1 MCGIAGF
8 HGPWADDLLDAMVA
22 ALRHRG
28 PDGEG
33 RYRDAD
39 GSVALGHTR
48 LAIIDLSQAAAQP
61 MQSADGR
68 FVITFNG
75 EIYNYRALR
84 DELAAAG
91 VAFRSESDTEV
102 LLHLFARDGIKCL
115 SRLLGIFAFAVWDT
129 RKRRLVLARD
139 QLGIKPLYYAALPD
153 GFLFASELKALT
165 LCPDLPRDLDPVA
178 VADHL
183 GFVWTAGEAT
193 MLKAVR
199 KLRPGCAMTVDAS
212 GVRIERYYRVPTAA
226 TEEAATRMTPEG
238 LSDLIDRV
246 VRDQMVA
253 DVDVGA
259 LLSGGVDSSAI
270 VAAMCR
276 TTEPARVTTFC
287 ATVTKRSE
295 AADNFGDDE
304 GHARLVARQLG
315 VTNIEVATDT
325 DLIDALPEMIWN
337 LDEPTADFA
346 ALQTLMLAKEARR
359 NGIKVLLSGVGG
371 DDLFTGYGRHTA
383 GLIYAKLG
391 AVPGARALAAA
402 ALRAVPSTGLLGR
415 RLRRIGALLAL
426 DEDDMLAEAMSFSAV
441 TSNGRRDLLTPD
453 LRAAVP
459 ADGVP
464 AALRDSLSATKGLDP
479 VSRCLDLELNGFLPD
494 HNLNY
499 TDKMAMREG
508 VEVRVPLVDVRLVDA
523 AMRLPTRDKI
533 DLRWT
538 KKILR
543 RSQRHRLP
551 KSVLTRPKQGF
562 GVPVRAWLHGPARPL
577 LEELTSETALAG
589 RGLFEPGAVAALKKE
604 FFEGRIDAAYTL
616 FPMMAIELWCRAL
629 DAAPAAARAE
639 AAREVR

>member
-1 MCGIAGF
+1 
-8 HGPWADDLLDAMVA
+8 MVV

-33 RYRDAD
+33 RFRDAD
-39 GSVALGHTR
+39 AGVALGHTR
-48 LAIIDLSQAAAQP
+48 LAIIDLSDAAAQP
-61 MQSADGR
+61 MRSADGR

-84 DELAAAG
+84 DEMTAQG
-91 VAFRSESDTEV
+91 VVFRSESDTEV
-102 LLHLFARDGIKCL
+102 LLHLFARDGIACL
-115 SRLLGIFAFAVWDT
+115 NRLNGIFAFAVWDT
-129 RKRRLVLARD
+129 RERRLTLARD
-139 QLGIKPLYYAALPD
+139 QLGIKPLYYAALRG

-183 GFVWTAGEAT
+183 GFVWTAGDAT

-199 KLRPGCAMTVDAS
+199 KLRPGCAMVVDAT
-212 GVRIERYYRVPTAA
+212 GVQTERYYRVPVAARDGAA
-226 TEEAATRMTPEG
+226 TQMSPEALTE
-238 LSDLIDRV
+238 LIDTV

-276 TTEPARVTTFC
+276 ATEPAHITTFC
-287 ATVTKRSE
+287 ATVTKQSG
-295 AADNFGDDE
+295 AADNFGDDQS
-304 GHARLVARQLG
+304 HARAVARQLG
-315 VTNIEVATDT
+315 VTDIEVPTDT
-325 DLIDALPEMIWN
+325 DLIDALPHMIWA

-383 GLIYAKLG
+383 GLIYGRLSAI
-391 AVPGARALAAA
+391 PGLRPLAAA
-402 ALRAVPSTGLLGR
+402 VLRAVPPRGLLGR
-415 RLRRIGALLAL
+415 RLQRIGALLSL
-426 DEDDMLAEAMSFSAV
+426 DEDEMLTEAMSFSAV
-441 TSNGRRDLLTPD
+441 SSEDRRSLLAPV
-453 LRAAVP
+453 LRAAAP

-464 AALRDSLSATKGLDP
+464 DALRRSLSATKGLDP
-479 VSRCLDLELNGFLPD
+479 VSRFLDLELNGFLPD

-499 TDKMAMREG
+499 TDKMAMQAG

-523 AMRLPTRDKI
+523 AMKLAVGDKI
-533 DLRWT
+533 DLRQT

-543 RSQRHRLP
+543 RSQRARLP
-551 KSVLTRPKQGF
+551 KSVLTRSKQGF

-577 LEELTSETALAG
+577 LDELTSDAALRA
-589 RGLFEPGAVAALKKE
+589 RGLFEPGPVAALKKN
-604 FFEGRIDAAYTL
+604 FQDGRIDAAYTL

-629 DAAPAAARAE
+629 DAAPTVERSGVVSTAP
-639 AAREVR
+639 